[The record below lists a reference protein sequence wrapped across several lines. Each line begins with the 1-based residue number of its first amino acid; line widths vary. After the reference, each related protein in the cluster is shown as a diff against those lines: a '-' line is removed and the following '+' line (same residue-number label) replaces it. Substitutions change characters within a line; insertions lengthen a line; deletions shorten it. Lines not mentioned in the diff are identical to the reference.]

1 MYIGFLICTQVLP
14 VIIRFSTIVIQLSIG
29 KIKICKMYKINTCS
43 DYKAPCTADRTY
55 AYWIVF

>member
-29 KIKICKMYKINTCS
+29 KIKICKMYIINTCS
-43 DYKAPCTADRTY
+43 DYKAPCTAD
-55 AYWIVF
+55 